1 MIVIQHV
8 GRIVFSVL
16 LGISARAGISHW
28 PQWFNSKKIGPDAR
42 RLLLLATSELK
53 EFAMLEENEEKLL
66 RSVALQT
73 ASTILRARER
83 AEREL
88 KQVKKELEERAR
100 KLDHSLSILRA
111 TIESTADGILV
122 TDPEGIVLRFNEL
135 YMEIWPIP
143 VEVTRL
149 NDHRQLMKFCCK
161 YLKDP
166 QEFLERTEQI
176 YASWPPDSYD
186 LLELS
191 DGRVFERFSKVQ
203 YVENRPIGR
212 VWSFRDI
219 TARKRAEEAV
229 QESGERLRFMAES
242 MPHKIF
248 TARPD
253 GAVDYFNQQWRDYT
267 GLSLE
272 RMQGWEWKKLLHPD
286 DVDENAKRWQHSIS
300 TGEPYQM
307 EHRFR
312 KANGDHCWHLTR
324 AHAKRDAKGNISM
337 WVGSNTDIDTIK
349 RADEEKRQLLEN
361 ERRARSEVERAS
373 QIKDEFLATLSH
385 ELRTPLNAILGW
397 SQLILKGSISKE
409 DIQKGLETIERNAR
423 SQNKLIEDL
432 LEMSSI
438 ICGKIRLDVKR
449 LNLSDVVE
457 AAVESVTPAAEAKDI
472 RLRKIIDPAAGP
484 VSGDPNRLQ
493 QIIWNLLSN
502 AVKFTPKG
510 GNIEIIVERIASHLE
525 VTVKDSGLGI
535 KPAFLEYVFDRFRQA
550 DSSLTR
556 QHGGLG
562 LGLAIVKQLVGL
574 HGGTV
579 RAESAGEGKGAEFI
593 VSLPLAPVSERKE
606 QHPAMSIHADNDREH
621 ISLSG
626 IKVLVIDDEPDAREL
641 IKWILT
647 QSKAAVVIAASAT
660 EGLEMLKTERP
671 DVLISDIGMPGK
683 DGYQFI
689 REVRNLPAIEGGKT
703 PAIALTA
710 FAGSGDR
717 TKALIAGYHMH
728 LAKPIESDELI
739 ATIGSLK
746 GRTREAEI

>member
-1 MIVIQHV
+1 MI
-8 GRIVFSVL
+8 
-16 LGISARAGISHW
+16 
-28 PQWFNSKKIGPDAR
+28 
-42 RLLLLATSELK
+42 
-53 EFAMLEENEEKLL
+53 EENEEKLL

-83 AEREL
+83 AEHEL
-88 KQVKKELEERAR
+88 KQVKKELEEKAR

-122 TDPEGIVLRFNEL
+122 TDQDGIVLRFNEL
-135 YMEIWPIP
+135 YMEMWPIP
-143 VEVTRL
+143 SEIT
-149 NDHRQLMKFCCK
+149 NSGSHWKLMKFCCK
-161 YLKDP
+161 YLKYP
-166 QEFLERTEQI
+166 QQFLERTEQI
-176 YASWPPDSYD
+176 YTFWPPDSYD
-186 LLELS
+186 FLELS
-191 DGRVFERFSKVQ
+191 DGRIFERFSKVQ
-203 YVENRPIGR
+203 YVENRHIGR

-219 TARKRAEEAV
+219 TARNRAEEAV
-229 QESGERLRFMAES
+229 KESGERLRFMAES

-272 RMQGWEWKKLLHPD
+272 RMAGWEWIKLLHPD
-286 DVDENAKRWQHSIS
+286 DIPENTSHWQNSLS

-307 EHRFR
+307 EHRIR
-312 KANGDHCWHLTR
+312 QANGDYRWHLTR

-361 ERRARSEVERAS
+361 ERIARSEAERAS

-397 SQLILKGSISKE
+397 SQLILQGSMKKE
-409 DIQKGLETIERNAR
+409 DIQRGLETIERNAR

-438 ICGKIRLDVKR
+438 ICGKVRLDVKR
-449 LNLSDVVE
+449 LNLADIVE
-457 AAVESVTPAAEAKDI
+457 AAVESMTPAAEAKDI
-472 RLRKIIDPAAGP
+472 RLRKIIDPSAGP

-510 GNIEIIVERIASHLE
+510 GSIDVIVERIASHLE

-535 KPAFLEYVFDRFRQA
+535 KPEFLGYVFDRFRQA

-579 RAESAGEGKGAEFI
+579 RAESAGENEGASFI
-593 VSLPLAPVSERKE
+593 VSLPLAPISDRKD
-606 QHPAMSIHADNDREH
+606 QHPAMSIYPGADDEP
-621 ISLSG
+621 IALSG
-626 IKVLVIDDEPDAREL
+626 MRVLVIDDEPDAREL

-647 QSKAAVVIAASAT
+647 HSKADVVTAANAM
-660 EGLEMLKTERP
+660 EGLEMLKTEKP
-671 DVLISDIGMPGK
+671 DVMISDIGMPGK

-689 REVRNLPAIEGGKT
+689 REVRNLSAIDGGKT
-703 PAIALTA
+703 PAVALTA

-717 TKALIAGYHMH
+717 TRALIAGYQMH
-728 LAKPIESDELI
+728 LAKPVDAQELI

-746 GRTREAEI
+746 RRMREPEI